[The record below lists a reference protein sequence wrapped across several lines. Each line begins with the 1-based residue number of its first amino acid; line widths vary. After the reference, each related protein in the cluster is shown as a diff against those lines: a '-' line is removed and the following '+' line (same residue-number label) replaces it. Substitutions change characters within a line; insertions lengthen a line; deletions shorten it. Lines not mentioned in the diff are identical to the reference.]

1 MASRMPA
8 VGRVT
13 VSLRRSTRAEV
24 VVLFMSVVFQEIFQH
39 GMTMLRENRFG
50 VKLNPFNGQTFV
62 AHAHDFSIIGPSGNF
77 QIGWATCTLN
87 ANEWYRLT
95 VNFSGKFRNTPCC
108 VV

>member
-1 MASRMPA
+1 MPA

-24 VVLFMSVVFQEIFQH
+24 MVLFMSVVFQEIFQH

-62 AHAHDFSIIGPSGNF
+62 AHTHDFTIIGPSRYF
-77 QIGWATCTLN
+77 QIGRAACTLN
-87 ANEWYRLT
+87 
-95 VNFSGKFRNTPCC
+95 GQ
-108 VV
+108 